1 MTGDSSGAPPGAGL
15 IDAQVHVWEHD
26 HPDRPWDPARRG
38 NRARLIGA
46 GKAAEEE
53 EPVPW
58 PAMLSVMDDLGIR
71 AALLV
76 ATSHYGW
83 DNSYSLEAASR
94 HPARFAVVGR
104 LDPAAPD
111 VTDQVEAWRA
121 QPGAAGLRL
130 LIMNAGQRDQLR
142 AGCFDLFLRAAQ
154 RCGLPMSIF
163 PPGHLPEVAAI
174 AVAHP
179 ELQVIVDHLGMAQ
192 PPLMEPDDPP
202 LRNLPHLLALAR
214 HPNVA
219 VKLTAVPVLS
229 QEPFPYKDLGPV
241 VRQLIDAFGPERLMW
256 GTDWQRVRPVLS
268 AEESVRW
275 FTDVLE
281 LSARERALIG
291 GGTVRRLFPWPALET
306 PIP

>member
-1 MTGDSSGAPPGAGL
+1 VTADSSAAAPGAGL
-15 IDAQVHVWEHD
+15 VDAQVHVWEHD
-26 HPDRPWDPARRG
+26 HPCRPWDPARRA
-38 NRARLIGA
+38 NRARLLGA
-46 GKAAEEE
+46 GRAAEEE

-58 PAMLSVMDDLGIR
+58 PTMLSVMDGLGIR

-83 DNSYSLEAASR
+83 DNSYSLEAAAR

-111 VTDQVEAWRA
+111 VTDRVEAWRA

-130 LIMNAGQRDQLR
+130 LIMNAGQRDQAR
-142 AGCFDLFLRAAQ
+142 AGRFDLLLRAAQ

-163 PPGHLPEVAAI
+163 PPGHLPEIAAI
-174 AVAHP
+174 AMAHP

-202 LRNLPHLLALAR
+202 LRQLPHLLALAR

-229 QEPFPYKDLGPV
+229 REPFPYKDLGPA

-281 LSARERALIG
+281 LSAGERALIG
-291 GGTVRRLFPWPALET
+291 GGTVRRLFPWPALES
-306 PIP
+306 PIS